1 MFSYQKLE
9 VWQLAKK
16 FCIKIYK
23 LTSEYP
29 KDEKFGLISQINR
42 AAVSI
47 TSNIAEGNSRSS
59 NKEKAHFVEIAYG
72 SLMEVACQLEISR
85 ELNFISKQQW
95 EDVEKD
101 ILVLSKKLSSL
112 RKYYKMKD
120 NP

>member
-9 VWQLAKK
+9 VWQFAKK
-16 FCIKIYK
+16 LTIKIYK
-23 LTSEYP
+23 LTSNYP
-29 KDEKFGLISQINR
+29 KSEKYGLVSQINR
-42 AAVSI
+42 ASVSI
-47 TSNIAEGNSRSS
+47 ISNIAEGNSRSS
-59 NKEKAHFVEIAYG
+59 YKEKVHFIEIAYG
-72 SLMEVACQLEISR
+72 SLMEIACQLEISR

-120 NP
+120 TP